1 MNAPLESPA
10 ANLSA
15 QEPADPPLVLRS
27 MVRPGLVRL
36 TLNRP
41 ASFNALSEAMLTALQ
56 GQFDQIAN
64 DRSVRVVILAAAGR
78 AFCAGH
84 DLKEMRSQ
92 PSEDYYKKLFG
103 QCADLMLSLQ
113 RLPQPVI
120 AEVQGIATAAGC
132 QLVSMCDLAVAAD
145 HAKFAVSGVNL
156 GLFCSTPGVGLSR
169 NLLRKQAM
177 EMLLTGDFISAT
189 EALARG
195 LINRVA
201 PAADLASVTE
211 ALAAKILSKPEAA
224 IRLGKQLFYGQ
235 IEAGIE
241 DAYRR
246 AGQTMACNMM
256 DAEALEGVL
265 AFIEKRDPQ
274 WTTAHKQE
282 RAE

>member
-177 EMLLTGDFISAT
+177 EMLLTGDFISAP

-211 ALAAKILSKPEAA
+211 ALATKILSKPEAA
-224 IRLGKQLFYGQ
+224 IRLGKRLFYAQ

-241 DAYRR
+241 DAYRK

-256 DAEALEGVL
+256 DTEALEGVL

-282 RAE
+282 RAV

>member
-10 ANLSA
+10 ADLSA
-15 QEPADPPLVLRS
+15 QEPADQPLVLRS
-27 MVRPGLVRL
+27 SVRPGLVRL
-36 TLNRP
+36 SLNRP
-41 ASFNALSEAMLTALQ
+41 ASFNALSEAMLSALQ
-56 GQFDQIAN
+56 SQFDQIAN

-103 QCADLMLSLQ
+103 QCTDLMLSLQ

-145 HAKFAVSGVNL
+145 HARFAVSGVNL

-177 EMLLTGDFISAT
+177 EMLLTGDFISAP

-201 PAADLASVTE
+201 PAAELTSVTE

-224 IRLGKQLFYGQ
+224 IRLGKRLFYGQ
-235 IEAGIE
+235 IEASIE
-241 DAYRR
+241 DAYLK

-265 AFIEKRDPQ
+265 AFIEKREPQ
-274 WTTAHKQE
+274 WTTAH
-282 RAE
+282 R

>member
-10 ANLSA
+10 ADLSA
-15 QEPADPPLVLRS
+15 QEPADQPLVLRS
-27 MVRPGLVRL
+27 SVRPGLVRL
-36 TLNRP
+36 SLNRP
-41 ASFNALSEAMLTALQ
+41 ASFNALSEAMLSALQ
-56 GQFDQIAN
+56 SQFDQIAN

-103 QCADLMLSLQ
+103 QCTDLMLSLQ

-145 HAKFAVSGVNL
+145 HARFAVSGVNL

-177 EMLLTGDFISAT
+177 EMLLTGDFISAP

-201 PAADLASVTE
+201 PAAELTSVTE

-224 IRLGKQLFYGQ
+224 IRLGKRLFYGQ
-235 IEAGIE
+235 IEASIE
-241 DAYRR
+241 DAYLK

-274 WTTAHKQE
+274 WTTAH
-282 RAE
+282 R